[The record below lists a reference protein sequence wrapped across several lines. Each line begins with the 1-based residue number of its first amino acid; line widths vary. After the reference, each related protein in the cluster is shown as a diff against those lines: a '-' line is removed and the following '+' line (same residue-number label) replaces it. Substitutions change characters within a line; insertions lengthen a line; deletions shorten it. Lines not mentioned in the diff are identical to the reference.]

1 MAVGSI
7 HATDNSSSEAIDDSD
22 DDFELDEDLED
33 FELDDYLDDSDDED
47 LDDSELDDYL
57 DDSDDEDL
65 DDSELDDYL
74 DDSDDEDLDDSE
86 LDEDEDNLDDGWSDY
101 LKSYDYLEYKIISY
115 LERYGNC
122 SEDNWTESESF
133 HDEYQIY
140 LANSSDYTLN
150 ESAEGYNTY
159 LKIFDSITSTFGDYN
174 LTNNQTMFLKFL
186 IIYYLNNYGNVSANY
201 TWNESESF
209 ENYTPPFDFM
219 ADAMYD
225 CIAGNAAAGGSGYYS
240 VVYAPLTFIQSNN
253 LTDVNQTSHINQT
266 ITEAQNSRDLN
277 IFVLILVLVLMIL
290 MFI

>member
-1 MAVGSI
+1 MV
-7 HATDNSSSEAIDDSD
+7 T
-22 DDFELDEDLED
+22 
-33 FELDDYLDDSDDED
+33 
-47 LDDSELDDYL
+47 
-57 DDSDDEDL
+57 
-65 DDSELDDYL
+65 
-74 DDSDDEDLDDSE
+74 
-86 LDEDEDNLDDGWSDY
+86 
-101 LKSYDYLEYKIISY
+101 ISY

-201 TWNESESF
+201 TWNKSESF

-219 ADAMYD
+219 ADAM
-225 CIAGNAAAGGSGYYS
+225 CCRIAGNAAAGESGYYS
-240 VVYAPLTFIQSNN
+240 EVYAPLSFIQSNN

-266 ITEAQNSRDLN
+266 ITEVQNSRDLN
-277 IFVLILVLVLMIL
+277 IFVFILVLVIMIL
-290 MFI
+290 MII

>member
-74 DDSDDEDLDDSE
+74 DDSDDEDLDDY
-86 LDEDEDNLDDGWSDY
+86 DFDDDWANY
-101 LKSYDYLEYKIISY
+101 FKSYDYLEYKIISY

-150 ESAEGYNTY
+150 KSAEGYNTY

-201 TWNESESF
+201 TWNKSESF

-219 ADAMYD
+219 ADAM
-225 CIAGNAAAGGSGYYS
+225 CCRIAGNAEAGGSGYYS

-266 ITEAQNSRDLN
+266 ITESQNSRDLN

>member
-7 HATDNSSSEAIDDSD
+7 HATDNSSSKAIDDSD
-22 DDFELDEDLED
+22 DD

-57 DDSDDEDL
+57 DDFDDEDL

-74 DDSDDEDLDDSE
+74 DDFDDDWA
-86 LDEDEDNLDDGWSDY
+86 NY
-101 LKSYDYLEYKIISY
+101 FKSYDYLEYKIISY

-201 TWNESESF
+201 TWNKSESF

-219 ADAMYD
+219 AD
-225 CIAGNAAAGGSGYYS
+225 AAGGSGYYS

-266 ITEAQNSRDLN
+266 ITESQNSRDLN

>member
-1 MAVGSI
+1 MILLMAVGSI
-7 HATDNSSSEAIDDSD
+7 HAADNSSSKAIDDSD
-22 DDFELDEDLED
+22 DD

-57 DDSDDEDL
+57 DDFDDEDL

-74 DDSDDEDLDDSE
+74 DDFDDDWA
-86 LDEDEDNLDDGWSDY
+86 NY
-101 LKSYDYLEYKIISY
+101 FKSYDYLEYKIISY

-201 TWNESESF
+201 TWNKSESF

-219 ADAMYD
+219 ADAM
-225 CIAGNAAAGGSGYYS
+225 CCRIAGNAAAGESGYYS
-240 VVYAPLTFIQSNN
+240 EGYAPLSFIQSNN

-277 IFVLILVLVLMIL
+277 IFVFILVLVIMIL
-290 MFI
+290 MII